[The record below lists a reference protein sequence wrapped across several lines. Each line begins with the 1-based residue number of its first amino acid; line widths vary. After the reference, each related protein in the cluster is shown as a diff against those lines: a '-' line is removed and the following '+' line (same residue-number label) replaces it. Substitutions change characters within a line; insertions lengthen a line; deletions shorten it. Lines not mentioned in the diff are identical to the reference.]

1 MKKGFTLVETLV
13 AIFII
18 TTAIAGAMAA
28 TQRSLQTSFYS
39 RDQVV
44 TFFLAEEAM
53 EVVRNIRDTNFRLN
67 KSNWLESIPVPSTN
81 GQSSTVCVDWVS
93 ETQGHTV
100 YPCSNFVLR
109 YSTNRGGEY
118 GHLLTGP
125 NTVATNISREIT
137 LTRVSSDQ
145 VLVEVEMRWKTGS
158 QQERSYQF
166 HKTLLNWK

>member
-53 EVVRNIRDTNFRLN
+53 EAIRNIRDTNFKLN
-67 KSNWLESIPVPSTN
+67 KANWLESIPVPSTN
-81 GQSSTVCVDWVS
+81 GQSAVVCVDWVS
-93 ETQGHTV
+93 QSQGYTI
-100 YPCSNFVLR
+100 YSCSNFALR
-109 YSTNRGGEY
+109 YNNSTGQY
-118 GHLLTGP
+118 GHTLSGP
-125 NTVATNISREIT
+125 ATINTNMSRKIT
-137 LTRVSSDQ
+137 LTRVSADQ

-158 QQERSYQF
+158 QPERSYQF